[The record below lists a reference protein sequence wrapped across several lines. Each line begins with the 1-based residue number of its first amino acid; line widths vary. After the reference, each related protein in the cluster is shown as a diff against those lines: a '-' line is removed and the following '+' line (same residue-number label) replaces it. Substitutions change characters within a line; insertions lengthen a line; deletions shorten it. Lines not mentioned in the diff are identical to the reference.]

1 MDENKNNDNS
11 VSNLLK
17 EIKILEEDVEMQ
29 AYINGLWVR
38 HMTAIKELVNKEYP
52 NSRLSDLI
60 NSSIQQSESWED
72 AFDWLENAKTSEQQ
86 FLEKAENLK
95 TPQGEDL
102 QKIRAEN
109 HYLKGVI
116 RALLSTRLSRLERI
130 LIGYIDWNH
139 DLVNEIEE
147 LILQS
152 GLMIDEDK
160 THSSEEE
167 SK

>member
-1 MDENKNNDNS
+1 MDENEKADNS
-11 VSNLLK
+11 VPNLLK

-72 AFDWLENAKTSEQQ
+72 AFDWLENAKDSEQQ
-86 FLEKAENLK
+86 FLEKSDDQMPPK
-95 TPQGEDL
+95 SDDM
-102 QKIRAEN
+102 QKVRAEN

-116 RALLSTRLSRLERI
+116 RALVSTRLSRLERI
-130 LIGYIDWNH
+130 LIGYIDWNR
-139 DLVNEIEE
+139 DLIDEIED

-152 GLMIDEDK
+152 GLIYDDHE
-160 THSSEEE
+160 SSQNE
-167 SK
+167 K